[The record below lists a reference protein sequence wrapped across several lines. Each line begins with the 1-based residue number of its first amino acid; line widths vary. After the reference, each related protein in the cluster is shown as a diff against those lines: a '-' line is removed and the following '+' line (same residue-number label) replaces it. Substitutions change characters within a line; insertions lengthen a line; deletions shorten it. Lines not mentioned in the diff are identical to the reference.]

1 MTRQY
6 ISGEFSVLLGQ
17 LGAVAGDEVT
27 ARSAAELR
35 RQAETLP
42 LSAMPAVT
50 VRAIALA
57 DEMCWYSLL
66 HGNAV
71 AFDHQAADSA
81 LLYEFGLCS
90 GLLRSPTTGGE
101 P

>member
-6 ISGEFSVLLGQ
+6 VVGELSVLLGQ
-17 LGAVAGDEVT
+17 LGAAASDEVS
-27 ARSAAELR
+27 ARSAEALR
-35 RQAETLP
+35 REAETRPFCAL
-42 LSAMPAVT
+42 PAVT
-50 VRAIALA
+50 ARAIALA
-57 DEMCWYSLL
+57 DEMCWISLL
-66 HGNAV
+66 HGNVV

-90 GLLRSPTTGGE
+90 GLLGDE